1 MKRKKLQ
8 SPLPSPKRKKKA
20 EEKESPKNVLSLFRR
35 HAKLGR
41 QGLSSPKTGQLALEE
56 VYFVSL
62 VFSFCTAC
70 AGAVFVISLDF
81 RKLL

>member
-20 EEKESPKNVLSLFRR
+20 EEKERPKNVLSLFRR

-41 QGLSSPKTGQLALEE
+41 QGLSSPKTG
-56 VYFVSL
+56 
-62 VFSFCTAC
+62 
-70 AGAVFVISLDF
+70 
-81 RKLL
+81 